1 MASAMEELRRLYL
14 AGETEA
20 ALAVAES
27 VRPAPVGTPWPLD
40 TIPLVNMTA
49 QQIMQLP
56 LDPQSGFLLAR
67 IDGMTPLKTI
77 LDISAMPHESAM
89 HRIEHLVHLGAVR
102 MLVPRSDTPTLS

>member
-1 MASAMEELRRLYL
+1 MAELRRLYL

-27 VRPAPVGTPWPLD
+27 VRPGPVTTPWPLEA
-40 TIPLVNMTA
+40 IPLVNMTP

-67 IDGMTPLKTI
+67 IDGVTPLKTI

-89 HRIEHLVHLGAVR
+89 NRIEHLVQLGAVR
-102 MLVPRSDTPTLS
+102 MLVPSSDAPTLS